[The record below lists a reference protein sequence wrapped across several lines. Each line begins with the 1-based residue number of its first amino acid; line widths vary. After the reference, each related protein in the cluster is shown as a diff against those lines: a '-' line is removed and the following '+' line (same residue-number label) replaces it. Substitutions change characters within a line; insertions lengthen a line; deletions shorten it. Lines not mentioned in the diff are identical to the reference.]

1 VSARRSA
8 GQSARSAAA
17 VRIGLFGG
25 LGSGNIGNDASM
37 EAMLGYLRTEHPDAI
52 LDTMCG
58 GPQTVRDRYGVAAT
72 PLQWYRGH
80 EQQASRATAIVLKT
94 LGKGI
99 DAFRTAS
106 WVRRH
111 DAVIVPGMGILE
123 TSLPVRPWQ
132 FPCAMF
138 LLCASGRIFGTK
150 VALVGMGSN
159 LISKRLTRWLLIS
172 AARLASYRSY
182 RDTLSRDAVRQ
193 QGVDTAPDHVYA
205 DLVFSAP
212 VPGHD
217 PGDVR
222 TVGIGVMDY
231 HGSNEDDRSQAGEI
245 HAAYVAKMKFFARWL
260 VDSGRKI
267 RLFVGDT
274 NGSDDCVVREIVS
287 DLRSSRPDLDPTWVT
302 AQPVSTF
309 AELMRAMAPVGTV
322 VATRYHNVICSLMLT
337 KPTISIEYD
346 AKNTAL
352 MADMGLAGYCQSIG
366 SLDVGRLVEQ
376 FTDLEKR
383 AEQLRPA
390 IAERNAA
397 NERLLAR
404 QFAELSAVLF
414 PAVGPTQAADQPGLA
429 RPSVG

>member
-1 VSARRSA
+1 
-8 GQSARSAAA
+8 
-17 VRIGLFGG
+17 
-25 LGSGNIGNDASM
+25 
-37 EAMLGYLRTEHPDAI
+37 
-52 LDTMCG
+52 
-58 GPQTVRDRYGVAAT
+58 
-72 PLQWYRGH
+72 
-80 EQQASRATAIVLKT
+80 
-94 LGKGI
+94 
-99 DAFRTAS
+99 
-106 WVRRH
+106 
-111 DAVIVPGMGILE
+111 VIVPGMGILE

-132 FPCAMF
+132 FPYAMF

-172 AARLASYRSY
+172 AARLACYRSY

-193 QGVDTAPDHVYA
+193 QGVDTTPDHVYA
-205 DLVFSAP
+205 DLVFSAA
-212 VPGHD
+212 VPSQD
-217 PGDVR
+217 TGDVR

-231 HGSNEDDRSQAGEI
+231 HGSNEDDRARADEI
-245 HAAYVAKMKFFARWL
+245 HAAYVAKMKLFARWL

-274 NGSDDCVVREIVS
+274 NGSDDSVVQEILS
-287 DLRSSRPDLDPTWVT
+287 DLRSSRPDLGPAWVT
-302 AQPVSTF
+302 AEPVSTF
-309 AELMRAMAPVGTV
+309 TELMRAMAPVGTV
-322 VATRYHNVICSLMLT
+322 VATRYHNVICALVLT

-352 MADMGLAGYCQSIG
+352 MTDMGLAAYCQSIG

-376 FTDLEKR
+376 FTELEKR

-390 IAERNAA
+390 IAGRHAA

-414 PAVGPTQAADQPGLA
+414 PAAVPTSAAAQPGRAAAGHGLA
-429 RPSVG
+429 RPGV